1 MRQGL
6 VALLTALAAAGCGV
20 FPHKAYDGPSRP
32 ERELSILRGGAFG
45 DELSPVS
52 LVELRVIDGKPQR
65 ARLYLASV
73 LPGRH
78 TIGLSETLRIATR
91 TRTQYCAVELDT
103 LAGCLYIARP
113 PSAPSDA
120 QSGRNADWE
129 WSVDMPITAECE
141 TGGSFQTRVPARC
154 GGSASIL
161 ERPAR

>member
-6 VALLTALAAAGCGV
+6 VALLTVLAAAGCGV

-45 DELSPVS
+45 DELNPVS

-78 TIGLSETLRIATR
+78 TIGLSETLRISTR

-103 LAGCLYIARP
+103 LAGCLYIPRP
-113 PSAPSDA
+113 PSPPSDA
-120 QSGRNADWE
+120 ARNADWE

-141 TGGSFQTRVPARC
+141 TGGGFQTRVPARC
-154 GGSASIL
+154 GGSASVF

>member
-6 VALLTALAAAGCGV
+6 VALLTVLAAAGCGV

-32 ERELSILRGGAFG
+32 GRELSILRGGAIG
-45 DELSPVS
+45 EALSPVS

-65 ARLYLASV
+65 AGLYLASV

-103 LAGCLYIARP
+103 LAGCLYIPRP
-113 PSAPSDA
+113 PSPQSDA
-120 QSGRNADWE
+120 QSARADWE
-129 WSVDMPITAECE
+129 WSVDMPIAAECE

-154 GGSASIL
+154 GGSASVF